1 MVSAINDTLGNGL
14 NSNVGTLTQVDDP
27 ALITTGEDMLS
38 AINSLIDGIVSVDN
52 TIKERKGGQE
62 LMNEIVKKTDNYSTY
77 LSDTYNKLSN
87 DVINEYSDK
96 QSKDL
101 MLSQTLAQNQNMKK
115 LQNQV
120 MSKNNADISKL
131 NTDILTAKRVAT
143 INKQELIHTTVVCD
157 YLRLCI
163 IFFAIALIVT
173 FLSSIKL
180 VPHIIMEML
189 LITLGTILLIMII
202 YRLIMNSNHY
212 NMLYQERVFPLHD
225 GGQDED
231 DDCNCDNE
239 VDDPEPEQIAQV
251 VQTTE
256 QSCPA
261 DSVTPSPPS
270 P

>member
-1 MVSAINDTLGNGL
+1 MPSTSTISDTIEDG
-14 NSNVGTLTQVDDP
+14 SNVGLINVDDG
-27 ALITTGEDMLS
+27 ALLSTEEDMLS
-38 AINSLIDGIVSVDN
+38 ALNSLIDGLVSVDN

-62 LMNEIVKKTDNYSTY
+62 LMNEIIKKTDNYSTY
-77 LSDTYNKLSN
+77 LSDSINNLSN

-101 MLSQTLAQNQNMKK
+101 MLSQTIAQNQNMKK

-131 NTDILTAKRVAT
+131 NTDILTEKRVKN

-163 IFFAIALIVT
+163 IFFAIALVVT

-225 GGQDED
+225 DGQDDD

-239 VDDPEPEQIAQV
+239 LDDPEPEQIAQV

-261 DSVTPSPPS
+261 DSVTQATPTP
-270 P
+270 